1 VGVSRRVFFALV
13 LIGGPLLAYG
23 ILMLVTDGLR
33 LVYSDNV
40 PALLLIGIGAP
51 TALAVSLGKKLRRTA
66 KEIALASV
74 VSVVLAFAAYVTA
87 IIIWLLTL
95 PPDFFN

>member
-1 VGVSRRVFFALV
+1 MFFGLALV
-13 LIGGPLLAYG
+13 GGPVLAYAV
-23 ILMLVTDGLR
+23 LMLVTDGLG
-33 LVYSDNV
+33 LVHGDSV
-40 PALLLIGIGAP
+40 PALLLIGIGVPA
-51 TALAVSLGKKLRRTA
+51 AVAVSLGKKLRRTA

-87 IIIWLLTL
+87 IIVWLLTL